1 MRYKLSDLLRNPEF
15 AKEELNIGVK
25 IPIFILIDNSGS
37 MVMNREMLFYALN
50 KVFKSIAE
58 VKSDPDVF
66 MERYYLI
73 DLMN

>member
-1 MRYKLSDLLRNPEF
+1 MAYQWQCFHNYLKLVIQMRYKLSDLLRNPEF

-50 KVFKSIAE
+50 KVFKSIA
-58 VKSDPDVF
+58 
-66 MERYYLI
+66 
-73 DLMN
+73 

>member
-50 KVFKSIAE
+50 KVFKSIA
-58 VKSDPDVF
+58 
-66 MERYYLI
+66 
-73 DLMN
+73 